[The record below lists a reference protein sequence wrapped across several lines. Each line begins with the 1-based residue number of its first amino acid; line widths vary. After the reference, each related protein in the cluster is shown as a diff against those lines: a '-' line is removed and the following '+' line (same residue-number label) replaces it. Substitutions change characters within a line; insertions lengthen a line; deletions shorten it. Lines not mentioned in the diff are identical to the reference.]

1 MSTSDV
7 IRMAARNAFRSRLRT
22 TLTVLSLFVG
32 AFTLT
37 LTTALGAGVSD
48 YVERQVATLSTGDL
62 LLVSPAESAP
72 SDDGPQEWDPD
83 GRRQSEGAAP
93 LTAGTLLNSDDIDA
107 IRGLENVR
115 RVQPINQVSVDW
127 IAVSGT
133 GDGPRYEL
141 DVNPTSSIGRSDL
154 VAGDQLDQSGSRDEI
169 VLPEDYVGA
178 LGFPTAQDAVG
189 RSVVLGYTD
198 AAREQRQIE
207 ATVVGVARESLF
219 ASGAGANTALT
230 EAVSDAQTGPGG
242 PEAWPLAVVQVEPGD
257 GKTVN
262 DAEIQRVKDDL
273 AGVDVEV
280 QVAPGRVRAVV
291 RAVPAGA
298 GGRGHVGRVL
308 RHDLAH
314 EHGRDRADALE
325 RRTPRDRIADRL
337 RPLQRDDVRLPA
349 PGPDHPRGETL
360 DGEGSAARRES
371 PHTAR
376 LDVYGIPSRRRRARV
391 DRRSRIARHRRLP
404 SGSTRGSPNPVF
416 RRSQHGVLPRSSV
429 ARSLPSLGEAKS
441 ALHGSV
447 ERDAAAKALSE
458 PTVDRDLFRRVRR

>member
-1 MSTSDV
+1 MRTSDV

-62 LLVSPAESAP
+62 LLVSPAEAAP

-83 GRRQSEGAAP
+83 GRRQAEGAAP
-93 LTAGTLLNSDDIDA
+93 LTAGTLLNSDDIEA

-115 RVQPINQVSVDW
+115 RVQPIDQVSVDW
-127 IAVSGT
+127 IAASGN

-154 VAGDQLDQSGSRDEI
+154 VAGEQLDQSGSRDEI

-178 LGFPTAQDAVG
+178 LGFPNAQDAVG

-198 AAREQRQIE
+198 AAQERQQIE

-230 EAVSDAQTGPGG
+230 EAVSDAQTGPAG
-242 PEAWPLAVVQVEPGD
+242 PKAWPLAVVQVEPGD
-257 GKTVN
+257 GETVN

-273 AGVDVEV
+273 ADVDLAGQTIEDQLGMVQTVINGIIGVLS
-280 QVAPGRVRAVV
+280 AFAVV
-291 RAVPAGA
+291 ALVAASFGIVNTLLMSVQERTREIGLMKAMGMSNRRVFGLFSLEAVVIGLLGA
-298 GGRGHVGRVL
+298 ALGALVAVGLGSV
-308 RHDLAH
+308 
-314 EHGRDRADALE
+314 
-325 RRTPRDRIADRL
+325 IA
-337 RPLQRDDVRLPA
+337 A
-349 PGPDHPRGETL
+349 
-360 DGEGSAARRES
+360 SAAGTVLSALPGLRI
-371 PHTAR
+371 
-376 LDVYGIPSRRRRARV
+376 LLFQPSNV
-391 DRRSRIARHRRLP
+391 IAVVVVITLVAFV
-404 SGSTRGSPNPVF
+404 S
-416 RRSQHGVLPRSSV
+416 GVLPASRA
-429 ARSLPSLGEAKS
+429 ARQDPIESLRYE
-441 ALHGSV
+441 
-447 ERDAAAKALSE
+447 
-458 PTVDRDLFRRVRR
+458 